1 MIHTALPFRFPQW
14 RQAILV
20 VLAVAASWALPAQAQ
35 TPAQPQKEGRV
46 AGIVTDR
53 ASGRPLAEVQLSM
66 PGLAATATSDSA
78 GRFVIAKVA
87 IGTRS
92 IRAIRIGMRPVVI
105 TDILVNVGR
114 TTQVAIEMQDA
125 PNTLNSVSVV
135 AATSALATV
144 ASTPNSRISMSYEEI
159 RRSPGAIGDV
169 SRLVQSLPGVLT
181 GNDTRNDIIARG
193 GSPTENLM
201 LLDGF
206 EIPNINHFA
215 VQGSTGGPIGMINN
229 ELLREATFVAG
240 GFSSQYGNRLSSMLD
255 IRLREGNR
263 DRWRSELD
271 VSNAGAGLIFEGPLT
286 KKGSLIVSGR
296 QSFLDLIAPAIGL
309 TAVPYTTNFQTKAT
323 YEPTTRDR
331 LWAVGLGGF
340 DRIDFSSTAADTT
353 DPDPIG
359 TTRVRGN
366 RWTGGLGWQRLM
378 GANSYGTLL
387 VSASTL
393 GQNLRVIEAA
403 LGTTPV
409 FRNKARENEY
419 TARYDL
425 HVTVPRIGK
434 FVAGASA
441 KSLSIT
447 TDLASP
453 FGVQNPFSLR
463 ARVDPVAI
471 DTSVTTSIV
480 GGYLEFSRAATN
492 RAEITLSGRVDRYGL
507 SEETRVSP
515 RAAVVVHVTPTL
527 DLTGTVGRYY
537 QQVPLVYSVNVAA
550 NRTLDPI
557 RADHAIAGLA
567 WTPREDLRFS
577 LEGYTKEYEDYPV
590 AVQYGQLSLANT
602 GDQVSL
608 ADGALTPL
616 RSTGSGRV
624 RGAEFFVQKKFT
636 GRTYGQLSYAW
647 SQTRHRGADQVLR
660 TGAFDVPNLAT
671 LIVGQKRGT
680 KWEYSARTSYG
691 SGRPISPVLTNVSQ
705 TQDRLVLDA
714 TRLNTLRA
722 PDYFRVDL
730 RLDRRF
736 AIRRGT
742 LATYIELQNVS
753 GRENQSVQ
761 IWNSKTNK
769 VEYQEQIAFLPVIG
783 MNWKF

>member
-1 MIHTALPFRFPQW
+1 MLYNKMPFRSPLFSAK
-14 RQAILV
+14 AISALLAT
-20 VLAVAASWALPAQAQ
+20 VLLQTFALAQA
-35 TPAQPQKEGRV
+35 PKEGRV
-46 AGIVTDR
+46 AGVVTDR
-53 ASGRPLAEVQLSM
+53 ASGRPLVDVQLSI

-87 IGTRS
+87 VGTRTV
-92 IRAIRIGMRPVVI
+92 RAVRIGMRPAVI
-105 TDILVNVGR
+105 TDLLVNSGR
-114 TTQVAIEMQDA
+114 TTQVAIEMQNA
-125 PNTLNSVSVV
+125 PNTLGSVSVV
-135 AATSALATV
+135 AATSALKPSAT
-144 ASTPNSRISMSYEEI
+144 TPTSRIQMSYEEI

-201 LLDGF
+201 LIDGI
-206 EIPNINHFA
+206 EVPNINHFA

-263 DRWRSELD
+263 ERWRSELD
-271 VSNAGAGLIFEGPLT
+271 VSNAGAGLIFEGPLSR
-286 KKGSLIVSGR
+286 KGSLIISGR

-309 TAVPYTTNFQTKAT
+309 TAIPYTTNFQTKAT
-323 YEPTTRDR
+323 YEPSTRDR

-340 DRIDFSSTAADTT
+340 DRIDFNSTAADTT

-359 TTRVRGN
+359 TTRVRGD
-366 RWTGGLGWQRLM
+366 RWTGGIGWQRLL

-387 VSASTL
+387 LSGSTL
-393 GQNLRVIEAA
+393 AQKLRVIEAA

-409 FRNKARENEY
+409 FQNTARENEY

-441 KSLSIT
+441 KSLSIST
-447 TDLASP
+447 ALASP
-453 FGVQNPFSLR
+453 FGVQNPFSVTP
-463 ARVDPVAI
+463 RVDPVSI
-471 DTSVTTSIV
+471 DTSLTTSIV
-480 GGYLEFSRAATN
+480 GGYLEYSRNVAD
-492 RAEITLSGRVDRYGL
+492 RAEVTLSGRGDRYEL
-507 SEETRVSP
+507 SGETRFSP
-515 RAAVVVHVTPTL
+515 RAALVVHVTPTL
-527 DLTGTVGRYY
+527 DITGTVGRYY
-537 QQVPLVYSVNVAA
+537 QQVPLVYAVNVPA

-557 RADHAIAGLA
+557 RADHAIAGFA
-567 WTPREDLRFS
+567 WTPREDLRLS
-577 LEGYTKEYEDYPV
+577 LEGYTKEYADYPV
-590 AVQYGQLSLANT
+590 AIQYGQLSLANT

-616 RSTGSGRV
+616 RSSGNGRV
-624 RGAEFFVQKKFT
+624 RGAEFFLQKKFT
-636 GRTYGQLSYAW
+636 GRTYGQVSYAW
-647 SQTRHRGADQVLR
+647 SQTRHRGIDRVLR

-671 LIVGQKRGT
+671 VIVGQKRGT
-680 KWEYSARTSYG
+680 KWEYSTRVSYG
-691 SGRPISPVLTNVSQ
+691 SGRPITPIRANESL

-714 TRLNTLRA
+714 ARLNTLRA
-722 PDYFRVDL
+722 PDYFRMDL

-736 AIRRGT
+736 SVRRGT

-753 GRENQSVQ
+753 GRENQAVQ

-769 VEYQEQIAFLPVIG
+769 VEFQEQISFLPVIG

>member
-1 MIHTALPFRFPQW
+1 MNYKTLPFQYRFPATW
-14 RQAILV
+14 HLLLASLLV
-20 VLAVAASWALPAQAQ
+20 AGAWQSRAEAQAKQ
-35 TPAQPQKEGRV
+35 EGRI
-46 AGIVTDR
+46 AGMVTDR
-53 ASGRPLAEVQLSM
+53 ASGRPLVDVQLSV
-66 PGLAATATSDSA
+66 PGTTTTATSDSA
-78 GRFVIAKVA
+78 GRFLIARVA
-87 IGTRS
+87 VGTRAV
-92 IRAIRIGMRPVVI
+92 RAVRIGMRPVLI
-105 TDILVNVGR
+105 TDLLVNGGR

-125 PNTLNSVSVV
+125 PNTLGSVSVV
-135 AATSALATV
+135 AASTALAPLAT
-144 ASTPNSRISMSYEEI
+144 TPTSRIQMSYEEI

-201 LLDGF
+201 LIDGI
-206 EIPNINHFA
+206 EVPNINHFA
-215 VQGSTGGPIGMINN
+215 VQGSTGGPIGMLNN

-255 IRLREGNR
+255 VRLREGNR
-263 DRWRSELD
+263 ERWRSELD

-286 KKGSLIVSGR
+286 RKGSLIVSGR

-323 YEPTTRDR
+323 YEPSSRDR

-340 DRIDFSSTAADTT
+340 DRIDFTSTAADTA

-359 TTRVRGN
+359 STRVRGD
-366 RWTGGLGWQRLM
+366 RWTGGLGWQRLL

-387 VSASTL
+387 LSASTL
-393 GQNLRVIEAA
+393 SSNVRVIEAA

-409 FRNKARENEY
+409 FSNNARENEY
-419 TARYDL
+419 TARYDV
-425 HVTVPRIGK
+425 HVTLPRIGTL
-434 FVAGASA
+434 VAGASI
-441 KSLSIT
+441 KSLNIST
-447 TDLASP
+447 ALASP
-453 FGVQNPFSLR
+453 FGVQNPFSIT
-463 ARVDPVAI
+463 ARVNPVAI
-471 DTSVTTSIV
+471 DTSVTTSIA
-480 GGYLEFSRAATN
+480 GGYLEFSGGVTD
-492 RAEITLSGRVDRYGL
+492 RAELTLSARGDRYSL
-507 SEETRVSP
+507 SEETRFSP
-515 RAAVVVHVTPTL
+515 RAAVVVHVTPTF
-527 DLTGTVGRYY
+527 DLTGTVGRYF
-537 QQVPLVYSVNVAA
+537 QQVPLVYAINVSA

-567 WTPREDLRFS
+567 WRPREDLRIS
-577 LEGYTKEYEDYPV
+577 LEGYTKEYADYPV
-590 AVQYGQLSLANT
+590 AIQYGQLSLANT

-616 RSTGSGRV
+616 RSSGTGRV
-624 RGAEFFVQKKFT
+624 RGAEFFLQKKFA

-647 SQTRHRGADQVLR
+647 SETRHRGRDSVLR

-671 LIVGQKRGT
+671 VILGQKRGT
-680 KWEYSARTSYG
+680 KWEYSTRASYG
-691 SGRPISPVLTNVSQ
+691 SGRPITPILASESL

-714 TRLNTLRA
+714 GRLNTLRA
-722 PDYFRVDL
+722 PDYFRLDL

-736 AIRRGT
+736 TVRRGT
-742 LATYIELQNVS
+742 LATYLELQNVT
-753 GRENQSVQ
+753 GRDNQSVQ

-769 VEYQEQIAFLPVIG
+769 VEYQEQISFLPVIG